1 MSGFRKFILRG
12 NLVDLAVAVV
22 IGTQF
27 SGLVNSFVRSFVTP
41 LLALFGS
48 SPSFTGLK
56 FTVRKQTF
64 TYGAF
69 LTEVISFLIPAAV
82 VYFLIVLPFARLLR
96 LFERDA
102 EATERDCPEC
112 TRSIPIKARGRPG
125 GTAATPPAAG
135 RGAPWGAP
143 PSSPRG
149 RVRPRRSRLLAEGD
163 PPSGSDHDSALKP
176 LRRRSRLTRD
186 CHAFGPGACAGHGGR
201 GVGGEERWCQPAVES
216 QRKAVVPADRRRT
229 HRGDPVR
236 RRAGGERRSSAQGP
250 ARTARPA

>member
-56 FTVRKQTF
+56 FTIRKQTF

-69 LTEVISFLIPAAV
+69 LTEVISFLISAAV
-82 VYFLIVLPFARLLR
+82 IYFLIVLPFARLLR

-112 TRSIPIKARGRPG
+112 TRSIPVKARRCPEC
-125 GTAATPPAAG
+125 TAEIAPATGPSPTVPA
-135 RGAPWGAP
+135 
-143 PSSPRG
+143 
-149 RVRPRRSRLLAEGD
+149 PRRG
-163 PPSGSDHDSALKP
+163 
-176 LRRRSRLTRD
+176 
-186 CHAFGPGACAGHGGR
+186 
-201 GVGGEERWCQPAVES
+201 
-216 QRKAVVPADRRRT
+216 
-229 HRGDPVR
+229 
-236 RRAGGERRSSAQGP
+236 
-250 ARTARPA
+250 